1 MAKLGRLK
9 CLGISDFWQAAL
21 YCPFEYKDY
30 TQVFEV
36 FDSRFLLQDGHGVFS
51 GRIKYPPETSWK
63 NGKPRTKFVIH
74 DGNETIMFTLFGD
87 TRELVKAN
95 PPGERLVVEGIINKD
110 GGRIYLNNASVV
122 DKELIGTI
130 APIYK
135 GIAGKVRPDNVRK
148 LIAEHLDDAV
158 DEATNKLR
166 ELLNKHI
173 PPQHVRSF
181 VGCKDK
187 TLKEVLL
194 CLHKPKTLTDGYQAL
209 EVVTRI
215 AHLSAADGLLNR
227 AAINRSEAVR
237 PLVGMDPTEL
247 AKGIPFKLTDEQ
259 FEQVMVAV
267 SDMYHGIKS
276 SFLLTGDVGTGK
288 TAVYGLVS
296 AYVASAGERV
306 AIMLPNQNLAVQVY
320 EELNEYFG
328 GLGVGLMTGSHKCD
342 IQHKRIIVGTTA
354 LLFQDIGRM
363 GLVVCD
369 EQQKMAIGQREKLLS
384 ENTHLL
390 EVSATPIPRT
400 MAFALYG
407 AVKLLQLRHCHVEKH
422 IETKVYFK
430 EDRLVLMEGVRK
442 TISEGNKVLIV
453 CARCESDEDNPDA
466 NIISA
471 EEMYEGMCK
480 HFPGE
485 VVIAHSKMDQQES
498 KASIAKIKQD
508 KASILV
514 STTVAEVGLTI
525 PRLTRTIIVNA
536 ERYGL
541 TSLHQLRGRT
551 SRQGGRGDCC
561 LYLPNPKISD
571 STMERMKVMV
581 DCRDG
586 FEIARRD
593 MALRGVGDIG
603 KDGDAQHGEYTTLI
617 KGIKGSLADI
627 ESIIEEIESLK
638 EQAYEKAS

>member
-1 MAKLGRLK
+1 MANLGRLK
-9 CLGISDFWQAAL
+9 SLGITEAWQSAL
-21 YCPFEYKDY
+21 YCPVEYKDY

-36 FDSRFLLQDGHGVFS
+36 FDKRFLLHDGHGVFS
-51 GRIKYPPETSWK
+51 GKIKYPPETVWK

-74 DGNETIMFTLFGD
+74 DGNETIMFSLFGD
-87 TRELVKAN
+87 TRELVKTH
-95 PPGERLVVEGIINKD
+95 PPGERLIVEGVVSRD
-110 GGRIYLNNASVV
+110 GERIYLNNASVV
-122 DKELIGTI
+122 DKEVVGTI
-130 APIYK
+130 APVYK
-135 GIAGKVRPDNVRK
+135 GIAGKIRPDNVRK

-158 DEATNKLR
+158 TEAANRLR
-166 ELLNKHI
+166 ELLKRHI
-173 PPQHVRSF
+173 PTHYVRSF
-181 VGCKDK
+181 VECKNK
-187 TLKEVLL
+187 TLEAVLL
-194 CLHKPKTLTDGYQAL
+194 DLHRPKTLSDAHQAL
-209 EVVTRI
+209 DVLTRI
-215 AHLSAADGLLNR
+215 AHLSAADELLNR
-227 AAINRSEAVR
+227 ADTSRNEAVR
-237 PLVGMDPTEL
+237 PLVGMDPAEL

-267 SDMYHGIKS
+267 SDMYHGVKS
-276 SFLLTGDVGTGK
+276 SFLLIGDVGTGK
-288 TAVYGLVS
+288 TAVYGLIS

-306 AIMLPNQNLAVQVY
+306 AIMLPNQNLAMQVY

-369 EQQKMAIGQREKLLS
+369 EQQKMAISQREKLLS

-407 AVKLLQLRHCHVEKH
+407 AVKLLQLRHCHVEKQ
-422 IETKVYFK
+422 IDTKVFYK
-430 EDRLVLMEGVRK
+430 EDRLVLMDGVRK

-453 CARCESDEDNPDA
+453 CARCEADQDNPDG

-471 EEMYEGMCK
+471 EEMYKGMCR

-485 VVIAHSKMDQQES
+485 VVIAHSKMDQQVS

-551 SRQGGRGDCC
+551 ARQGGRGDCC
-561 LYLPNPKISD
+561 LYLPNQKISD

-581 DCRDG
+581 ECSDG

-593 MALRGVGDIG
+593 MVLRGVGDIG
-603 KDGDAQHGEYTTLI
+603 KNGDAQHGEYTTLI
-617 KGIKGSLADI
+617 KGVKGSLADI